1 MYLVLSN
8 KVLVYYRLCTPRT
21 KVNICFGLFFFGS
34 LSMKMDLNII
44 LMSAEELF
52 FKYCRKSVID
62 CFQVVDMETIT

>member
-1 MYLVLSN
+1 MVVDNRVLSIIGSYLA
-8 KVLVYYRLCTPRT
+8 VS
-21 KVNICFGLFFFGS
+21 FFFSCS

-62 CFQVVDMETIT
+62 CFQVVDMETVS